1 MKQIRHM
8 MSNAQKFFMHLK
20 NRVQHV
26 YQNLFLISDSDENFI
41 TDSGTDT
48 FITDESDY

>member
-1 MKQIRHM
+1 MRHVRHM
-8 MSNAQKFFMHLK
+8 LSSTQKFFMHLK

-26 YQNLFLISDSDENFI
+26 YQNLFLVSDSDENFI
-41 TDSGTDT
+41 TDSGIDT